1 MLFMLLAET
10 DLIGGLFQALH
21 YRRDYEGFE
30 ITWAGG
36 KASANMRMLHVL
48 VGNQS
53 MEGVLLCNAYIT
65 RIK

>member
-30 ITWAGG
+30 ITKAGG
-36 KASANMRMLHVL
+36 KTSANLRMLHAL

-53 MEGVLLCNAYIT
+53 REGVLLCHAHIT